1 MRLRSDGTLR
11 LSPSDLSAHLACPH
25 LTTLSLEV
33 LREEREQPQ
42 VDDTHRDLIFRKGRE
57 HEAEYLERLE
67 REGRSIVRIP
77 TYDDEDFD
85 PDVARRLTEEAVR
98 DRAADVVYQPYLESE
113 DGRWHGFADFLEKT
127 SEGTYE
133 PVDTKLARSAKPA
146 HVLQLLFYAEVVERL
161 QGAPVE
167 RVHVEN
173 GRGERE
179 SFRVAE
185 LHAYH
190 RRVRERFLSS
200 LERKDE
206 TYPWPCGHC
215 GICDFRNV
223 CRAKLEAD
231 DHLVLVAGMRRGWA
245 EKLMADGVET
255 LAQLGSLR
263 GTGNGAPHGLRPES
277 FEKVRHQAE
286 LQLRGREAG
295 THLYELLDD
304 EEERGFR
311 LLPEPDAGDVW
322 LDLEGHPFYE
332 TARGLEFLF
341 GYCYRDET
349 GEVRYEA
356 LWARDREGERAVFE
370 RFVDWVVERRL
381 RHPRLHVYH
390 YAAYERTA
398 LTRLMGEH
406 GTRERE
412 IDDFLRQEVLVD
424 LYRIVRQS
432 LRASTSSYSIK
443 AIEALYGFERS
454 AEVKGGDDAVVS
466 FETWLE
472 TGDESLLGEVER
484 YNEEDCRSTYEL
496 HEWLLSIRPPDR
508 PWRAP
513 PHERPPKEE
522 TIERDAERAALRD
535 RLLAGAEEGD
545 ARRLLGH
552 LVEYHQREA
561 RPQWW
566 AWFRWPQL
574 DEDELVADRTA
585 LGGLRWDGQPP
596 TVEGQSHA
604 YRMTFRPQEHKI
616 SSEGFDPLTRQGFR
630 TRVDDDHGVV
640 TVLRSVNRADEPI
653 PTALTPGRPFGDAVK
668 RDAVMRFARAYADA
682 RDDYPALTAVLERR
696 VPDVRLDLDPVGAV
710 LSLGE
715 SYLFVQG
722 PPGSG
727 KTWQGAR
734 MAIALMRE
742 GKRVGITSLSHKAI
756 HNFLRAV
763 QHEADRQRF
772 TFSGAKRGDPET
784 ETAFESRCLVTS
796 TDTDACAD
804 PMFQL
809 VAGTAWAF
817 SREKVDIH
825 AAERPLDVLFVDEA
839 GQLALA
845 DVLAVGTAARSLV
858 LLGDPNQLPQVSQ
871 GSHPEGSGRSVLEH
885 LLGDHETVP
894 PDRGL
899 FLAETWRLRPEL
911 CAFTSDAYYDG
922 RLGYADDAARR
933 SLAVGNGPVWLAT
946 EHEGHG
952 QSSPEEAVAIAA
964 AVADLLGTPFT
975 DEHGETRPLTAE
987 DVLVVAPYNAQV
999 RQLRLRL
1006 GDEIAVGTVDKFQ
1019 GQQAPVVFVS
1029 MASSSSDEAPRGIGF
1044 AFDPNRFNVA
1054 TSRAQCRAVL
1064 VCAPALLDADCATVA
1079 QMRLVSAV
1087 CRFVE
1092 LAGA

>member
-1 MRLRSDGTLR
+1 M
-11 LSPSDLSAHLACPH
+11 
-25 LTTLSLEV
+25 
-33 LREEREQPQ
+33 
-42 VDDTHRDLIFRKGRE
+42 
-57 HEAEYLERLE
+57 
-67 REGRSIVRIP
+67 
-77 TYDDEDFD
+77 
-85 PDVARRLTEEAVR
+85 
-98 DRAADVVYQPYLESE
+98 
-113 DGRWHGFADFLEKT
+113 
-127 SEGTYE
+127 
-133 PVDTKLARSAKPA
+133 
-146 HVLQLLFYAEVVERL
+146 
-161 QGAPVE
+161 
-167 RVHVEN
+167 
-173 GRGERE
+173 
-179 SFRVAE
+179 
-185 LHAYH
+185 
-190 RRVRERFLSS
+190 
-200 LERKDE
+200 
-206 TYPWPCGHC
+206 
-215 GICDFRNV
+215 
-223 CRAKLEAD
+223 
-231 DHLVLVAGMRRGWA
+231 
-245 EKLMADGVET
+245 
-255 LAQLGSLR
+255 
-263 GTGNGAPHGLRPES
+263 
-277 FEKVRHQAE
+277 
-286 LQLRGREAG
+286 
-295 THLYELLDD
+295 
-304 EEERGFR
+304 
-311 LLPEPDAGDVW
+311 
-322 LDLEGHPFYE
+322 
-332 TARGLEFLF
+332 
-341 GYCYRDET
+341 
-349 GEVRYEA
+349 
-356 LWARDREGERAVFE
+356 
-370 RFVDWVVERRL
+370 
-381 RHPRLHVYH
+381 
-390 YAAYERTA
+390 
-398 LTRLMGEH
+398 
-406 GTRERE
+406 
-412 IDDFLRQEVLVD
+412 
-424 LYRIVRQS
+424 
-432 LRASTSSYSIK
+432 
-443 AIEALYGFERS
+443 
-454 AEVKGGDDAVVS
+454 
-466 FETWLE
+466 
-472 TGDESLLGEVER
+472 
-484 YNEEDCRSTYEL
+484 
-496 HEWLLSIRPPDR
+496 
-508 PWRAP
+508 
-513 PHERPPKEE
+513 
-522 TIERDAERAALRD
+522 
-535 RLLAGAEEGD
+535 
-545 ARRLLGH
+545 
-552 LVEYHQREA
+552 
-561 RPQWW
+561 
-566 AWFRWPQL
+566 
-574 DEDELVADRTA
+574 
-585 LGGLRWDGQPP
+585 
-596 TVEGQSHA
+596 
-604 YRMTFRPQEHKI
+604 
-616 SSEGFDPLTRQGFR
+616 
-630 TRVDDDHGVV
+630 
-640 TVLRSVNRADEPI
+640 
-653 PTALTPGRPFGDAVK
+653 K